1 MVPLV
6 MFSILCGAGLGG
18 SIAVILYLSG
28 VATPER
34 NKWAVVGSTS
44 LTTVLALVVVLYVTL
59 SPTSEERIQEE
70 FDLLSPY
77 EQGTFLYEHTSTSS
91 SATGECAS
99 VMNEHWYGLKTDIN
113 DERLVEWHSNQL
125 INNGWHQKDEFWT
138 KEVKSGHF
146 TFHLDFYP
154 YAQNIESID
163 GHPFVPKEVLNQLSN
178 FPTVYLLSM
187 GFMTS
192 SSKERCFG
200 S

>member
-1 MVPLV
+1 M
-6 MFSILCGAGLGG
+6 
-18 SIAVILYLSG
+18 
-28 VATPER
+28 
-34 NKWAVVGSTS
+34 
-44 LTTVLALVVVLYVTL
+44 
-59 SPTSEERIQEE
+59 
-70 FDLLSPY
+70 
-77 EQGTFLYEHTSTSS
+77 
-91 SATGECAS
+91 
-99 VMNEHWYGLKTDIN
+99 MNETS
-113 DERLVEWHSNQL
+113 VEWHSQS
-125 INNGWHQKDEFWT
+125 INKQWLDKNHQKDEFWT